1 MGIVAAFMAQPDI
14 YLLDEPST
22 GLDPLMRDTLIEL
35 ILEQKA
41 QGKTIFLSSHIF
53 KELED
58 TCDSVLFI
66 HDGRMVDITDRS
78 LYEADPRETYTFTL
92 ADEEEYILC
101 RDKVQ
106 EFIDGHPD
114 AGIQCWRRHRHH
126 SFTLNLPVALLNEL
140 FSLFARYTVTALGSE
155 PFTLEK
161 YYTTIIENVEDK

>member
-1 MGIVAAFMAQPDI
+1 M
-14 YLLDEPST
+14 
-22 GLDPLMRDTLIEL
+22 MRDTLIEL

-78 LYEADPRETYTFTL
+78 LYEAAPRETYTFTL

-106 EFIDGHPD
+106 EFIDGHPE